1 MTDTIADMI
10 IQIKNAYLAH
20 KDEVRLPASKLREQI
35 AELLVQE
42 GYLADVTR
50 EPIPPQDVLVLKM
63 RYIDGRSALTNVKRV
78 SKSGQR
84 IYRTADKLPRVLSGY
99 GTSIIST
106 SKGIMTV
113 TQAKKVNV
121 GGEVLFSIW

>member
-50 EPIPPQDVLVLKM
+50 EPLPPQDVLVLKM

-84 IYRTADKLPRVLSGY
+84 IYRTADKLPRVLSDY

>member
-42 GYLADVTR
+42 GYLANVTR
-50 EPIPPQDVLVLKM
+50 EPLPPQDVLVLRM
-63 RYIDGRSALTNVKRV
+63 RYIDGRSALTNVKRI

-84 IYRTADKLPRVLSGY
+84 IYKTADKMSRVLSGY

-113 TQAKKVNV
+113 KQAKQANV

>member
-50 EPIPPQDVLVLKM
+50 EPLPPQDVLVLKM